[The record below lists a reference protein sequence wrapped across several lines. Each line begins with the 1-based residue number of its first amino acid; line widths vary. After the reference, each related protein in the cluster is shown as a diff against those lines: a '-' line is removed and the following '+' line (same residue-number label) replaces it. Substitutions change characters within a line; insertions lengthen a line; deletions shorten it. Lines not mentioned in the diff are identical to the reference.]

1 MQPRASRALR
11 ILAAAAFVLA
21 VTFVVRIF
29 SIVNATTVGFA
40 YLITILLVAA
50 RWGLA
55 ESVLASIVATGCFN
69 YFFLP
74 PVGTVA
80 IQDPE
85 NWIALLTF
93 LISSLI
99 ASDLSNRARRRT
111 AEANARKIE
120 MERLYALSRAILTM
134 DANQPVGDQI
144 AMDLARICEIP
155 SVAIYDGLS
164 DLVYRSGAAE
174 ESLEARLRETAMT
187 GSLSKDEQTG
197 TVFAAI
203 SLGGSSTGSVALRG
217 AELSNAAL
225 HALLNLIAITLEN
238 ARSREIVTRAQAA
251 QAKRGVQVDFA

>member
-1 MQPRASRALR
+1 
-11 ILAAAAFVLA
+11 
-21 VTFVVRIF
+21 
-29 SIVNATTVGFA
+29 
-40 YLITILLVAA
+40 
-50 RWGLA
+50 
-55 ESVLASIVATGCFN
+55 
-69 YFFLP
+69 
-74 PVGTVA
+74 VA

-111 AEANARKIE
+111 VEANARKIE

-174 ESLEARLRETAMT
+174 ESVEARLRR
-187 GSLSKDEQTG
+187 LQ
-197 TVFAAI
+197 
-203 SLGGSSTGSVALRG
+203 
-217 AELSNAAL
+217 
-225 HALLNLIAITLEN
+225 
-238 ARSREIVTRAQAA
+238 
-251 QAKRGVQVDFA
+251 